1 MALYN
6 FIDVNKVSEGVALP
20 SEALKINGEFIEN
33 QITGYR
39 TLSVSG
45 REALSPEIDTFSTGV
60 RNGSTLN
67 YKRYPERIIT
77 VKYQLIAKT
86 NKAFRDA
93 YNKLGSILNCVD
105 AELIFNDELDKFFI
119 GTPSTIKDVEP
130 GSNSVIGEFE
140 ILCTDPFKYS
150 VTEYEVTPTL
160 DGGTTFIV
168 DYKGTQ
174 GAFPTFEVDFFE
186 ESETSGSTTTALTG
200 NGDCGFVAFFNE
212 DEKIIQ
218 IGDPEE
224 TDSESYAKSQTLVN
238 QSFKKSNSWGSAAKA
253 LWLVNSGTTSSS
265 VVVQT
270 GNIGAV
276 QAYANAPDGEYYL
289 SPTSYGSGSDWHGP
303 SVTRRIPVDA
313 AGVAGAKNFTLSY
326 SQKLSIGT
334 EKNANEQIG
343 AFQVLLVDE
352 NKKCICGVNVY
363 KGSNGK
369 TATLRVYVNGKS
381 YDQSID
387 LSLNNPYFGNNSP
400 SKGIVTVKT
409 TTITKTGGTIEFNIG
424 GIRKTYRDSAI
435 ANAAVHEVTFTMTK
449 HGNKPALS
457 FNGIYGVKFTKHNCD
472 TWRDIPNKFSANDVA
487 VIDCSKGEI
496 FLNDALTP
504 ALGALGNDWEEFY
517 LKPGANQIGVTY
529 SDWVA
534 SAYAPTFKM
543 RYREVFL

>member
-150 VTEYEVTPTL
+150 TTEYEVTPTV
-160 DGGTTFIV
+160 DDGTTFIV
-168 DYKGTQ
+168 DYKGTHK
-174 GAFPTFEVDFFE
+174 AFPTFEVDFFE
-186 ESETSGSTTTALTG
+186 ESETGNNTLTG
-200 NGDCGFVAFFNE
+200 KGDCGFVAFFNE

-218 IGDPEE
+218 IGDPDEKN
-224 TDSESYAKSQTLVN
+224 TESYAKSQTLIN
-238 QSFKKSNSWGSAAKA
+238 QIFKYTNSWGSAAKA
-253 LWLVNSGTTSSS
+253 LWSVNGIADSSGYNR
-265 VVVQT
+265 T
-270 GNIGAV
+270 GSIGLK
-276 QAYANAPDGEYYL
+276 QAYKDAPNGEYYL
-289 SPTSYGSGSDWHGP
+289 TATDYGSGSQFHGP
-303 SVTRRIPVDA
+303 SILRTIPADA
-313 AGVAGAKNFTLSY
+313 AGDVGAKNFTLHY
-326 SQKLSIGT
+326 SQKLAIGAS
-334 EKNANEQIG
+334 KDAVNQIG
-343 AFQVLLVDE
+343 YFNSGIWD
-352 NKKCICGVNVY
+352 
-363 KGSNGK
+363 SNGK
-369 TATLRVYVNGKS
+369 ALAGIIIHKTASGKTGTLMLFVNNKEVYS
-381 YDQSID
+381 QSID
-387 LSLNNPYFGNNSP
+387 LSLNNKYFGNNSP
-400 SKGIVTVKT
+400 SKGIITNKT
-409 TTITKTGGTIEFNIG
+409 TTITKSGGTFTFNVG
-424 GIRKTYRDSAI
+424 GIKKTFYDSTV
-435 ANAAVHEVTFTMTK
+435 ANAAATEVFFEFMK
-449 HGNKPALS
+449 YGNYAPLEYH
-457 FNGIYGVKFTKHNCD
+457 GIYGVKFTKNNCD
-472 TWRDIPNKFSANDVA
+472 TWRDIPNKFSANDV
-487 VIDCSKGEI
+487 VNIDCSKGDV
-496 FLNDALTP
+496 FLNGLLTP
-504 ALGALGNDWEEFY
+504 ALGALGNDWEEFF
-517 LKPGANQIGVTY
+517 LKPGVNQIGVSY
-529 SDWVA
+529 SDWVTA
-534 SAYAPTFKM
+534 AYAPTFKM